1 MDTSTRTG
9 FPFLPVALIC
19 FAVAGVNPTNVARA
33 ADRSYKAQPSL
44 KVSFGDLDL
53 TSSQGTA
60 TLYSRIRNAARTVC
74 GPVDRLLPDDWWDW
88 TRCVNDTIADAVAKV
103 GDANLKAYHRIRT
116 NRSNT
121 IVAPTSARAS
131 R

>member
-1 MDTSTRTG
+1 MATSTRTG
-9 FPFLPVALIC
+9 FPFLPAALVC
-19 FAVAGVNPTNVARA
+19 LAVAGVNSQNVARA
-33 ADRSYKAQPSL
+33 ADRSYNAQPSL

-53 TSSQGTA
+53 TSRQGTA
-60 TLYSRIRNAARTVC
+60 TLYFRIRNAARTVC
-74 GPVDRLLPDDWWDW
+74 GPVDRLLPDDWWGW
-88 TRCVNDTIADAVAKV
+88 TRCVNNAIADAVAKV
-103 GDANLKAYHRIRT
+103 GDANLTAYHRIRT